1 MKTSIWTSLNIN
13 NLLSG
18 LVHLMADVAHEANIH
33 WGGFAFIKKVS
44 KGQKKKFTIG
54 QIDYFTYLYFYLHI
68 RLS

>member
-1 MKTSIWTSLNIN
+1 
-13 NLLSG
+13 
-18 LVHLMADVAHEANIH
+18 MADVAHEANIH